1 MNPKIARVT
10 VSAIIHATEDQG
22 KVISAMHGLGPE
34 AEARPERRR
43 ATGYYGNEIQT
54 VRLLISNRSRAESFL
69 MHFWRRLSLIDQ
81 IDMINNLS
89 RYLDETG
96 RLHIRIDKQEAV
108 NGNVVFG
115 QTEPIRIETS
125 FDLRGIP
132 NTNVTDLIAMKLD
145 ELAS

>member
-1 MNPKIARVT
+1 
-10 VSAIIHATEDQG
+10 
-22 KVISAMHGLGPE
+22 
-34 AEARPERRR
+34 
-43 ATGYYGNEIQT
+43 
-54 VRLLISNRSRAESFL
+54 

-96 RLHIRIDKQEAV
+96 RLHIRTDKQEAV

-132 NTNVTDLIAMKLD
+132 NTNVTDLIAMKLE